1 MFLQFATTFIIEA
14 VSKWDCSGC
23 LRAAG
28 CVFLNENTRVAF
40 PSLLGTTAAGRVIL
54 AGRIGTL
61 SLRKQLF
68 RGARVCQH
76 VQERVVALL
85 APAFVH
91 HVRLIGVLP
100 QFLDEGER
108 FDPRR
113 WIFSGNRNLQIL
125 CVDSLVVLN
134 QVQVFARTAKVC
146 LVSEIR
152 DTSTTKVSPSHR
164 PMESP
169 QYWRTSF
176 GRWALLVIG
185 ITRSKPVP

>member
-1 MFLQFATTFIIEA
+1 VFLQFATTFIIEA
-14 VSKWDCSGC
+14 VSKWGCSGC

-28 CVFLNENTRVAF
+28 CVVLNETRTRVAF

-61 SLRKQLF
+61 SLRKQPF

-76 VQERVVALL
+76 VQERVVTLL

-113 WIFSGNRNLQIL
+113 WIFSGNRDLQIL
-125 CVDSLVVLN
+125 CVDSLVALN

-146 LVSEIR
+146 LVIEIR
-152 DTSTTKVSPSHR
+152 DIDNQGIRGDGRSTRRESGTS
-164 PMESP
+164 E
-169 QYWRTSF
+169 QD
-176 GRWALLVIG
+176 
-185 ITRSKPVP
+185 